1 MNLQLT
7 MINKQHLVRTREEE
21 LVWSGFDVRSATAL
35 ATPLHWSRF
44 SVLSAKLS
52 RRPVI
57 NSRTYHLKR
66 NNLLT
71 CLLLQKL
78 QYTVFNLQ
86 WGFFFGG
93 GGYKMDNDPFYLSQF
108 FFLIITGV
116 VALSKHLMIY
126 NILKNYK
133 YYTNDFFIAVC
144 IKCVVLYILV

>member
-66 NNLLT
+66 INLLT

-86 WGFFFGG
+86 RVFSFGG
-93 GGYKMDNDPFYLSQF
+93 GGVTKWITTLLPQSILLLDHHWCRCPIETFNDIQ
-108 FFLIITGV
+108 
-116 VALSKHLMIY
+116 
-126 NILKNYK
+126 
-133 YYTNDFFIAVC
+133 YT
-144 IKCVVLYILV
+144 

>member
-7 MINKQHLVRTREEE
+7 MINKQHLVLTLEEE

-66 NNLLT
+66 INLLT
-71 CLLLQKL
+71 CLLLQKF

-86 WGFFFGG
+86 WVFWGGFTKWITTLLPQSILLLDHHWCRCPIETF
-93 GGYKMDNDPFYLSQF
+93 NDIQ
-108 FFLIITGV
+108 
-116 VALSKHLMIY
+116 
-126 NILKNYK
+126 
-133 YYTNDFFIAVC
+133 YT
-144 IKCVVLYILV
+144 

>member
-66 NNLLT
+66 INLLP
-71 CLLLQKL
+71 CLLLQKF

-86 WGFFFGG
+86 WGLFFGLFFLG
-93 GGYKMDNDPFYLSQF
+93 GGVTKWITTLLPQSILLLDHHWCRCPIETFNDIQ
-108 FFLIITGV
+108 
-116 VALSKHLMIY
+116 
-126 NILKNYK
+126 
-133 YYTNDFFIAVC
+133 YT
-144 IKCVVLYILV
+144 